1 MEITHLGH
9 SCVLL
14 ELADQRILIDPG
26 NFSEVSG
33 VRDLTAILVTHQHPD
48 HVDPEQWPGLLA
60 ANPGARVLLE
70 PDTAAKLAEASGD
83 QATRMEGM
91 PSGQDLDLGAVTVSP
106 VGQRHA
112 FIHDY
117 VPRIDNVGLVVRADG
132 EPTVFHPGDALDA
145 EPGPVDVLLIPVSA
159 PWARVGDTVSFARRL
174 APSRVVP
181 IHDGLL
187 NERGRAMYLGHI
199 GNHGADGGLEVL
211 DLRDAGPTTVSAQA
225 LPHQA

>member
-1 MEITHLGH
+1 MQITHLGH

-14 ELADQRILIDPG
+14 EVADQRILIDPG
-26 NFSEVSG
+26 NFSDVSA
-33 VRDLTAILVTHQHPD
+33 VRDLTAVLVTHQHPD
-48 HVDPEQWPGLLA
+48 HADPEQWPGLLA
-60 ANPGARVLLE
+60 ANPHARVLLE
-70 PDTAAKLAEASGD
+70 PETAEKLAEAAGD
-83 QATRMEGM
+83 QAGRMERM
-91 PSGQDLDLGAVTVSP
+91 PSGEDLHLGTVTVSP

-117 VPRIDNVGLVVRADG
+117 VPRIDNVGLVFRSDG

-174 APSRVVP
+174 EPGRVVP

-199 GNHGADGGLEVL
+199 SRHGADGGLEVL
-211 DLRDAGPTTVSAQA
+211 DLRDAGPTS
-225 LPHQA
+225 L